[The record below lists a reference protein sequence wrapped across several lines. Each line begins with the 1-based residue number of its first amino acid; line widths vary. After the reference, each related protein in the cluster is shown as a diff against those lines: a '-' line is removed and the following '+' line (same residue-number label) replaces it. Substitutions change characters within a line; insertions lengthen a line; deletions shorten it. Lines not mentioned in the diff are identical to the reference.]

1 MPYLGQTEP
10 ARMEEGSRA
19 LTEAAARP
27 WVVLSAG
34 VPLERF
40 EPAVEA
46 ACWGGASG
54 FLAGRAIWSDAIALD
69 GLEANLQRISAPRLQ
84 GLGELV
90 DEVARP
96 WWDASG

>member
-1 MPYLGQTEP
+1 MSTDTVDVVCIGLATRDTIAQVPEHPP
-10 ARMEEGSRA
+10 ADGRVVAMDLQRA
-19 LTEAAARP
+19 GGGPAAT
-27 WVVLSAG
+27 
-34 VPLERF
+34 
-40 EPAVEA
+40 
-46 ACWGGASG
+46 GASG

-69 GLEANLQRISAPRLQ
+69 GLEADLQRISAPRLR